1 MQAGDAQQI
10 LVERAKLP
18 ANFRKGVSMKLKIGT
33 KLAFGF
39 VTVIVLMLAV
49 FGVGYLGMTN
59 ADKSMQAINTN
70 KDENFYWTNWES
82 CILRAGFDYQV
93 YYFTKIDSWLS
104 DAQVRIEEAEQH
116 KLALEAVISESR
128 RADFES
134 VSSQI
139 DNIMSS
145 FNERA
150 IQIQDGNTSSLATL
164 EVIWETGPELDAV
177 ISDINDSIEKSKADT
192 AETIKTAE
200 ANQRLYLI
208 IMIGIAVAAII
219 IATIIA
225 VSMSTGISGGIRMVK
240 NALQKMAKGDLTVK
254 VNIKS
259 RDEVGEMA
267 CSYNE
272 MQQQMCSLINQFKQ
286 SSYQLNAASDQ
297 LATAAK
303 QSSESTQQVAT
314 SAQQM
319 AKGAQEQSSN
329 AQETAKSI
337 EQLSSVISQLAK
349 GAQEQSNSVKSA
361 ISSISNVAHTMSE
374 VADNASNAAKG
385 AKLASDSADTG
396 TEQARQTLSGM
407 EKIKV
412 STAQVA
418 QKIEEL
424 GTRSAEIGK
433 IVAVIDDIA
442 AQTNLLAL
450 NAAIEAAR
458 AGDQG
463 RGFAVV
469 SDEVRKLAERT
480 ASATKEIAELIG
492 SVQKGVKEAT
502 DVMVQGNS
510 AVNQGY
516 DLAVKAGQ
524 SLEEIL
530 KAASEVN
537 TQIDSI
543 SNKAQQVHVSTNEL
557 VKVIDA
563 VGSVTEE
570 NSSATR
576 QMSANAVQV
585 SKSVETVAGIAE
597 ENSAATEQ
605 VSASAQEMSAQVEEI
620 VASAQTLKEMA
631 ASLEN
636 SVAMFIVANESASE
650 DKTDDATALSAAQ
663 PEEPSKE
670 YQTIDEPL
678 AELQAQTEELEAF
691 RDENDDNA
699 PI

>member
-1 MQAGDAQQI
+1 
-10 LVERAKLP
+10 
-18 ANFRKGVSMKLKIGT
+18 MKLTIGK
-33 KLAFGF
+33 KLISSFLI
-39 VTVIVLMLAV
+39 VIVFILGLSAFSYYSLTIMNKSSQNINTISNENLLWEQIEAYAATQYGAYLGYIANSSESNMSLANAQDV
-49 FGVGYLGMTN
+49 KIQKSLESLKAIVPADRMDSVNQVEELSLTVSSAGKNIANALLAEDISGYLRYKGEWDTNYTKMTN
-59 ADKSMQAINTN
+59 LIQKAI
-70 KDENFYWTNWES
+70 ES
-82 CILRAGFDYQV
+82 A
-93 YYFTKIDSWLS
+93 K
-104 DAQVRIEEAEQH
+104 AETEVQ
-116 KLALEAVISESR
+116 LANS
-128 RADFES
+128 
-134 VSSQI
+134 
-139 DNIMSS
+139 
-145 FNERA
+145 
-150 IQIQDGNTSSLATL
+150 
-164 EVIWETGPELDAV
+164 
-177 ISDINDSIEKSKADT
+177 ADT
-192 AETIKTAE
+192 LNRCIM
-200 ANQRLYLI
+200 LI
-208 IMIGIAVAAII
+208 AII
-219 IATIIA
+219 CAVVIIFSLVIATI
-225 VSMSTGISGGIRMVK
+225 VSRNISGGINKVK
-240 NALQKMAKGDLTVK
+240 SALQKLANGDLTYK

-259 RDEVGEMA
+259 GDEVGQMA
-267 CSYNE
+267 NSYNE
-272 MQQQMCSLINQFKQ
+272 MQTQLINLV
-286 SSYQLNAASDQ
+286 SQLQYNSNQLSNASDQ
-297 LATAAK
+297 LSTAAK

-385 AKLASDSADTG
+385 AKLAAESAVSG
-396 TEQARQTLSGM
+396 AQKSAQTLSGM

-502 DVMVQGNS
+502 DVTS
-510 AVNQGY
+510 AGSEAVSQGY
-516 DLAVKAGQ
+516 NMAMEAGQ

-631 ASLEN
+631 ASLKQSISIFKVDDTPDSTEPVAGPDDPQTGSQVDNSLDETEVQAHDRTARIEYEPTSETGSTYLYSLEN
-636 SVAMFIVANESASE
+636 
-650 DKTDDATALSAAQ
+650 AQ
-663 PEEPSKE
+663 P
-670 YQTIDEPL
+670 DPL
-678 AELQAQTEELEAF
+678 DTEVP
-691 RDENDDNA
+691 R
-699 PI
+699 PY